1 LPVQQVEP
9 AAAQTGARG
18 LDDRQSGRDGNR
30 SVERVPAL
38 GEYFLSGFAGER
50 IRAGDG
56 ALVRNRGRKV
66 VLGLGRSRG
75 EREDQAED
83 AENSQSLRCF
93 FSSIST
99 MG

>member
-1 LPVQQVEP
+1 MQQVEP
-9 AAAQTGARG
+9 AAAQARARG
-18 LDDRQSGRDGNR
+18 LDHRQSGRYCNR
-30 SVERVPAL
+30 SVERVTAL

-56 ALVRNRGRKV
+56 ALVRNCGRKAR
-66 VLGLGRSRG
+66 GLCRSRG
-75 EREDQAED
+75 DREDQAED
-83 AENSQSLRCF
+83 AEKLQSLRCF

>member
-1 LPVQQVEP
+1 MQQVEP
-9 AAAQTGARG
+9 AAAQARARG
-18 LDDRQSGRDGNR
+18 LDHRQSGRYGNR
-30 SVERVPAL
+30 SVKRVTAL

-56 ALVRNRGRKV
+56 ALVRNGARQV
-66 VLGLGRSRG
+66 VLGLGRSRDD
-75 EREDQAED
+75 REDQAED